1 MLFPL
6 ITCIYIQLPPTL
18 PEEIAIMSRQ
28 ITNAFVRSLSIASAT
43 LLVHIGGAAAAAP
56 QDDFQSQVSAVL
68 AGTGATHSAPRA
80 NSAADEAT
88 GPRGD
93 AQQFAR
99 QLLLGWSASHPAR
112 ADSVALSA
120 GTSAADVG
128 NEDSSSQ
135 DDIQST
141 VQHFLRGE

>member
-1 MLFPL
+1 
-6 ITCIYIQLPPTL
+6 
-18 PEEIAIMSRQ
+18 MSRQ

-43 LLVHIGGAAAAAP
+43 LLVHIGSATAAAP
-56 QDDFQSQVSAVL
+56 QGDFQSQVSAVL
-68 AGTGATHSAPRA
+68 AGTGATHSASRA
-80 NSAADEAT
+80 NSAADETT
-88 GPRGD
+88 GTKVD

-112 ADSVALSA
+112 ADSVALS
-120 GTSAADVG
+120 GSTGAADVG
-128 NEDSSSQ
+128 GEHSSAQ